1 MKKSLFLI
9 SLAALLTGGAAFA
22 QEEVPAQFKLYGF
35 IRNYL
40 VFDTHEVSAGTQDLY
55 FYMPKNRNLDDDGND
70 LAANP
75 SFRMLALTTRLGLDV
90 SGYRIGNLAVNGAV
104 EGDFYCMSGSVATFR
119 LRHAYV
125 GLLWDNP
132 DKAGSLL
139 VNVGQTWHPLA
150 ADLPHVTNLETG
162 APFNPFNRS
171 PQVMAHWT
179 VGGFTWTGGILF
191 PMQYLPTGP
200 AGKSADYNKYG
211 VIPEVY
217 MGISLKSGGFLGRVG
232 VDFFSIKPRWDAPLI
247 TEANVVDG
255 KRILVYDTSW
265 TKQLQERLFAF
276 SPFVYLQY
284 TRGKF
289 QVKAKSILA
298 QAGEHL
304 NLLSGYAATYDWN
317 RGKLTYTPMQDWASF
332 ISFQYGKK
340 WQFLAMAG
348 YMQRLGTTKG
358 IFAYDDAYVNSYWLN
373 SAADSRIQ
381 QAVRFTPTIAYNLG
395 KLTFSLEYN
404 GTAAFFGEGMHNV
417 GGIYDSGHW
426 VLNHRIE
433 QMVKFNF

>member
-9 SLAALLTGGAAFA
+9 SLAVLLSGGAAFA

-75 SFRMLALTTRLGLDV
+75 SFRMLALTTRLGLNV

-132 DKAGSLL
+132 DGGNLL

-179 VGGFTWTGGILF
+179 VGKFTWTGGILF

-211 VIPEVY
+211 LIPEVY
-217 MGISLKSGGFLGRVG
+217 LGVSLKTGGFLGRVG
-232 VDFFSIKPRWDAPLI
+232 VGFFSIKPRWDAPLI

-255 KRILVYDTSW
+255 KRILVYDTS
-265 TKQLQERLFAF
+265 
-276 SPFVYLQY
+276 
-284 TRGKF
+284 
-289 QVKAKSILA
+289 
-298 QAGEHL
+298 
-304 NLLSGYAATYDWN
+304 
-317 RGKLTYTPMQDWASF
+317 
-332 ISFQYGKK
+332 
-340 WQFLAMAG
+340 
-348 YMQRLGTTKG
+348 
-358 IFAYDDAYVNSYWLN
+358 
-373 SAADSRIQ
+373 
-381 QAVRFTPTIAYNLG
+381 
-395 KLTFSLEYN
+395 
-404 GTAAFFGEGMHNV
+404 
-417 GGIYDSGHW
+417 
-426 VLNHRIE
+426 
-433 QMVKFNF
+433 

>member
-1 MKKSLFLI
+1 MRKSLFLI
-9 SLAALLTGGAAFA
+9 TLAALLTGSAAFA
-22 QEEVPAQFKLYGF
+22 QEEVPAQYKLYGF
-35 IRNYL
+35 IRNYM

-55 FYMPKNRNLDDDGND
+55 FYMPKDRNLDDEGTD
-70 LAANP
+70 LAEIP
-75 SFRMLALTTRLGLDV
+75 SFRMLALTTRLGLNV
-90 SGYRIGNLAVNGAV
+90 SGYRIGDLKVSGAV
-104 EGDFYCMSGSVATFR
+104 EGDFYCMNGSVAAFR
-119 LRHAYV
+119 LRQAYV
-125 GLLWDNP
+125 GLLWDNLMQG
-132 DKAGSLL
+132 DLL

-171 PQVMAHWT
+171 PQIMAHWT
-179 VGGFTWTGGILF
+179 VGKFTWTGGILY

-200 AGKSADYNKYG
+200 NGKSGEYNKYG
-211 VIPEVY
+211 LIPEVY
-217 MGISLKSGGFLGRVG
+217 LGVSLKSGGFLERVG
-232 VDFFSIKPRWDAPLI
+232 VDFFSIKPRWNAPLI

-276 SPFVYLQY
+276 SPFVFLQY
-284 TRGKF
+284 THGSF
-289 QVKAKSILA
+289 QIKAKSILA

-304 NLLSGYAATYDWN
+304 NLLSGYGATFDWN
-317 RGKLTYTPMQDWASF
+317 REELTYTPMQDWASF

-340 WQFLAMAG
+340 WQFLVMAG

-358 IFAYDDAYVNSYWLN
+358 IFAFEDAYVNSFWLN

-404 GTAAFFGEGMHNV
+404 GTAAFFGEGMYNV
-417 GGIYDSGHW
+417 GGLYESGHW